1 MASYHKN
8 ERRGICHKDHQ
19 TCGNEKCE
27 RRRDC
32 RCEQKLHMKERVK
45 GRYLVTEWTCN
56 EGHLVAIEDA
66 PLDVFEEVF

>member
-1 MASYHKN
+1 
-8 ERRGICHKDHQ
+8 
-19 TCGNEKCE
+19 
-27 RRRDC
+27 
-32 RCEQKLHMKERVK
+32 MKERVK